1 VLEVWAALVKASLY
15 GALLSAAG
23 APLAVLFLRPPA
35 ALADYAVRVMRVAA
49 VATIALSMAAAA
61 LLFMRLGGAF
71 DQPTFSAVFSS
82 GPGAALAL
90 QIAGAALLL
99 APADED
105 LSGHLWRMTGALTMT
120 ASVVFNGHAAAMSPT
135 AGLVAMV
142 HVTAA
147 SWWVGSLWILR
158 RTCAETDRDE
168 MVRLVLRFSALAAFI
183 VAGLLVAGVVLIIA
197 LIDFAASPWL
207 TDYVLTLALK
217 LAFVVLVLALAAY
230 NKFQL
235 TPRLPR
241 ETVRLRRS
249 INVELMVIACVLITT
264 AVLTTYFV
272 PES

>member
-23 APLAVLFLRPPA
+23 VPLAVWSLLPA
-35 ALADYAVRVMRVAA
+35 SPLADYAMRVMRVAA
-49 VATIALSMAAAA
+49 VAVIALSLAAAA
-61 LLFMRLGGAF
+61 LLFIRLGGAF

-120 ASVVFNGHAAAMSPT
+120 ASVVFNGHAAALTPT
-135 AGLVAMV
+135 AGLVAMI

-147 SWWVGSLWILR
+147 SWWVGSLWVLR
-158 RTCAETDRDE
+158 RTCVEADRDA
-168 MVRLVLRFSALAAFI
+168 MVRVVLKFSWLAVFI
-183 VAGLLVAGVVLIIA
+183 VAGLILAGVVLIIA
-197 LIDFAASPWL
+197 LIDFSSSPWL

-217 LAFVVLVLALAAY
+217 LAFVAVVLMLAAY

-241 ETVRLRRS
+241 EAARLRRS
-249 INVELMVIACVLITT
+249 IHVELMVIACVLVTT
-264 AVLTTYFV
+264 AVLTTYFA